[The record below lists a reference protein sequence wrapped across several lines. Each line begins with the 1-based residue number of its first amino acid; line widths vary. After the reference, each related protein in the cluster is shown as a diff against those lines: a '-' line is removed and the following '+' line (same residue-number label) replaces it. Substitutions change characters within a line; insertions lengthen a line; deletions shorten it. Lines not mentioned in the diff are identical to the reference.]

1 MRGQREE
8 ISVDIESRDIYFYNG
23 RTSYPQEVTM
33 IRLTGMILC
42 LSAAYFSVALAQPD
56 TIWTRNVGTDG
67 HDLADDVVANKFGY
81 LVLGTTDGRGEGD
94 YDLFL
99 VQTNDIG
106 DTLWTRTYGG
116 PGYDVGFGI
125 TVADDSSYVLLGV
138 TNSFG
143 HGSTDIYLVKVGPL
157 GDTIWTSAIGGTS
170 EDWGYSISRNR
181 DGGFVIAGKT
191 YVSPDSG
198 EQALIVRTDAEGRAL
213 WQRTFGGINSE
224 LARQAKEVS
233 DGGFIMVGQS
243 ESYDPGPY
251 RSVYVVR
258 TSYAG
263 TPIWIKDYGGPSSDE
278 GDDILEIDGGHFIV
292 CGRTYSYGNGDWD
305 AYFMRITADGD
316 TVWTRT
322 CGGTEW
328 DAMHSMV
335 EAPGGGYVSAGHTL
349 SFGNG
354 DFDVYIVKIDP
365 GGFIQWT
372 LAVGNYSQDDAS
384 AIKLTDD
391 NRYILAGHT
400 YLGNYDFYL
409 VRLSAEQV
417 AVYDTLSQPL
427 PDDFRLLSNYPNPFN
442 AATNLH
448 YYLPEVADVNLSVV
462 DINGRLVATLAVGL
476 QEAGHHFVTWDA
488 ADIASG
494 IYFARLTSGER
505 TETLS
510 MVLLK

>member
-1 MRGQREE
+1 MIG
-8 ISVDIESRDIYFYNG
+8 VDIERGLPYVLYYKPSF
-23 RTSYPQEVTM
+23 TMEVTM
-33 IRLTGMILC
+33 PRFASIIFC
-42 LSAAYFSVALAQPD
+42 LLAASSSISLAQPD

-67 HDLADDVVANKFGY
+67 QDLAFDVVPNKHGY
-81 LVLGTTDGRGEGD
+81 LVLGTTDGRGAGECD
-94 YDLFL
+94 FFL

-116 PGYDVGFGI
+116 RGYDVGFGI
-125 TVADDSSYVLLGV
+125 TAADDGSYVLLGV
-138 TNSFG
+138 TNSYG
-143 HGSTDIYLVKVGPL
+143 HGSLDIYLVKVGPL

-198 EQALIVRTDAEGRAL
+198 EQALIVRTDADGQVL
-213 WQRTFGGINSE
+213 WQQRFGGIYSE
-224 LARQAKEVS
+224 LGQRAKEVS
-233 DGGFIMVGQS
+233 EGGFIMVGQS

-251 RSVYVVR
+251 RSAYVVR

-263 TPIWIKDYGGPSSDE
+263 TPIWIRDYGGPSSDE
-278 GDDILEIDGGHFIV
+278 ADDVLEIEGGHFIV

-328 DAMHSMV
+328 DSMRSIA
-335 EAPGGGYVSAGHTL
+335 ETTGGGYVCAGYTL

-354 DFDVYIVKIDP
+354 DFDVYVVKIDP
-365 GGFIQWT
+365 AGFIQWT
-372 LAVGNYSQDDAS
+372 LTVGNYSPEEAN

-409 VRLSAEQV
+409 VRLGAEQV

-442 AATNLH
+442 AYTNLH
-448 YYLPEVADVNLSVV
+448 YFLPFATHINLDIF
-462 DINGRLVATLAVGL
+462 DINGRLVATVAYGL
-476 QEAGHHFVTWDA
+476 QQPGHHFVAWDA
-488 ADIASG
+488 SYLSSG
-494 IYFARLTSGER
+494 VYFARLSAAEK